1 MEPIAQFGVILR
13 QALLLDPAVYAWVQ
27 THPQGMGYALLV
39 VILAGL
45 SGLAGQSFTLFLNR
59 VRPSRF
65 GFALLI
71 SLGSYVAGYFLWTT
85 TIWALGSLLLGERPP
100 YRAIA
105 AAVGLAYAPQVFSF
119 FEVIPFLGYGFWAV
133 LSLWSMLAI
142 VIAVEVGLGLPAW
155 QALMLAAA
163 GWLLLQA
170 LHRTVGVPVVKLQRY
185 VQRRL
190 AGVPLEIRAGDI
202 TRVRRRPSRTWYEQ
216 LESWRRHS
224 HRVANEPVPRRHESR
239 GDQPRG

>member
-1 MEPIAQFGVILR
+1 
-13 QALLLDPAVYAWVQ
+13 VQ
-27 THPQGMGYALLV
+27 IRPQGLGCALAV
-39 VILAGL
+39 VMLAGL

-71 SLGSYVAGYFLWTT
+71 SLASYGAGYFLWTT
-85 TIWALGSLLLGERPP
+85 TIWGLGSLLLGERQP
-100 YRAIA
+100 YWAVA
-105 AAVGLAYAPQVFSF
+105 AAVGLAYAPQIFSF

-142 VIAVEVGLGLPAW
+142 VVAVEVGLRLPAW
-155 QALMLAAA
+155 QALVLAAA

-170 LHRTVGVPVVKLQRY
+170 LHRTVGVPVVKLQRN

-190 AGVPLEIRAGDI
+190 AGVPLEILPRDV
-202 TRVRRRPSRTWYEQ
+202 TRVRRRPTRTWYEQ
-216 LESWRRHS
+216 LENWRRHTPHTADES
-224 HRVANEPVPRRHESR
+224 PPSAPKPSEGPRH
-239 GDQPRG
+239 G

>member
-1 MEPIAQFGVILR
+1 MEPIAQFGEILR
-13 QALLLDPAVYAWVQ
+13 QALLLDPAVYEWVQ
-27 THPQGMGYALLV
+27 TRPEGIGYALAV

-85 TIWALGSLLLGERPP
+85 TIWVLGSLLLGERQP
-100 YRAIA
+100 YWAMA
-105 AAVGLAYAPQVFSF
+105 AAVGLAYAPQIFSF
-119 FEVIPFLGYGFWAV
+119 FEVIPLLGYGFWAV

-142 VIAVEVGLGLPAW
+142 VVAVEVGLGLPAW
-155 QALMLAAA
+155 QALLLAAA

-170 LHRTVGVPVVKLQRY
+170 LHRTVGVPVVKIQRS

-190 AGVPLEIRAGDI
+190 AGVPLEIRPGDI

-216 LESWRRHS
+216 LDNWRRHS
-224 HRVANEPVPRRHESR
+224 RGVPNESPSVQRESPGGR
-239 GDQPRG
+239 PHG

>member
-1 MEPIAQFGVILR
+1 MESVAQFGAIVR

-27 THPQGMGYALLV
+27 ARPEGMGYALV
-39 VILAGL
+39 VVMLAGL

-71 SLGSYVAGYFLWTT
+71 SLGSYVAGYFIWTT
-85 TIWALGSLLLGERPP
+85 TIWALGSLLLSERQP
-100 YRAIA
+100 YWAMA
-105 AAVGLAYAPQVFSF
+105 AAVGLAYAPQMFSF
-119 FEVIPFLGYGFWAV
+119 FEVIPYFGYGVWAV

-155 QALMLAAA
+155 QALVLAAA

-170 LHRTVGVPVVKLQRY
+170 LHRTVGVPVVQLQRY

-190 AGVPLEIRAGDI
+190 AGVPLEIRPGDVH
-202 TRVRRRPSRTWYEQ
+202 RVRRRRSRTWYEQ
-216 LESWRRHS
+216 LESWRRYS
-224 HRVANEPVPRRHESR
+224 DGAAQESLPVHPESPGGPAR
-239 GDQPRG
+239 G